1 MRCFLLALVGLALL
15 ATPAS
20 AAVIEIEDHFC
31 GCDPSSGDADTR
43 GLVVRAAP
51 GEVNNISVHRSPRG
65 VVIDDRGAALTG
77 ACRPASSGGRFCRG
91 QFDGVEVELG
101 DGSDRIDFRDLGGSV
116 AGGPGDDEIV
126 VAGPPHVLTGGPGA
140 DLLDARLAPGSA
152 ISYAG
157 HSAGVTVSVNGLAD
171 DGAAGEGDNVLG
183 SLGSIEGGSGDDTL
197 TAGPDSTGLTGGAGD
212 DTLVGSPEGESL
224 LGQEGDDDIQAGD
237 GTDFL
242 EGGPGADRL
251 GGGPGV
257 DEAGYADHDE
267 ALRLSIGD
275 GPGDG
280 AAGEGDDILGDV
292 ENLTGGRGSD
302 LLIGDDDGNRMIA
315 YAGQDVLRGGGGPDE
330 LIGYD
335 DGDELDAGPGA
346 DRVQAGALDRPLLAD
361 GELDRTDCNANAPV
375 IEADAFDTFRRCAP
389 LPRFRPLGRLRRGRP
404 VRLTL
409 RCPPPT
415 AVPCRGHFFI
425 RAVRGHRRLSRR
437 VRFGP
442 IRPGGRAVLSVRPLV
457 PLGRDSLIQAVGVSI
472 RNDNV
477 HSVTPWL
484 AGF

>member
-1 MRCFLLALVGLALL
+1 MRSLLLALVALALL
-15 ATPAS
+15 ASPAS

-31 GCDPSSGDADTR
+31 GCDPSSGDVDTR

-51 GEVNNISVHRSPRG
+51 GEVNRMSIRSSPRG
-65 VVIDDRGAALTG
+65 VVIDDLGAALTG

-116 AGGPGDDEIV
+116 EGGPGDDEIV
-126 VAGPPHVLTGGPGA
+126 VAGPPHVLAGGPGA

-152 ISYAG
+152 VSYAG
-157 HSAGVTVSVNGLAD
+157 HTAGVIVSVNGLPD

-183 SLGSIEGGSGDDTL
+183 SLGSIRGGSGDDTL
-197 TAGPDSTGLTGGAGD
+197 TAGSDSTGLTGGAGN
-212 DTLVGSPEGESL
+212 DTLVGSAEGESL
-224 LGQEGDDDIQAGD
+224 LGQEGDDDITAGG
-237 GTDFL
+237 GTDYL

-251 GGGPGV
+251 SGGPGR

-267 ALRLSIGD
+267 PLRLSIGD

-280 AAGEGDDILGDV
+280 ADGEGDDILEDV

-302 LLIGDDDGNRMIA
+302 LLIGDDDGNRLIA
-315 YAGQDVLRGGGGPDE
+315 YGGQDVLRGGAGPDQ
-330 LIGYD
+330 LIGWD
-335 DGDELDAGPGA
+335 DGDELDAGSGR
-346 DRVQAGALDRPLLAD
+346 DRVRAGALDRPLLAD
-361 GELDRTDCNANAPV
+361 GEADRTDCNSSAPV
-375 IEADAFDTFRRCAP
+375 IAADTLDTFRRCAP

-404 VRLTL
+404 LRMTL

-415 AVPCRGHFFI
+415 AVPCTGHFFI
-425 RAVRGHRRLSRR
+425 RAVRGHRRVSRR

-457 PLGRDSLIQAVGVSI
+457 PLGRDSLVQAVGVSI
-472 RNDNV
+472 RDDNV
-477 HSVTPWL
+477 HSVTRWL